1 MKKNFL
7 TYLFVLLQISVF
19 SQSFHTTNI
28 SISEGLF
35 TNEVYDIFQDKS
47 GNMWFATDLGV
58 CKYDGYEFQNFTT
71 KNGLTHNVVFQIREY
86 DSRLYFNTYKGGI
99 CYLEKD
105 TILPYKYNQKLL
117 AKTAYKFV
125 LDFIIEKGKLWFN
138 VSNENGL
145 HSINQ
150 KGEIEEFNYKDKES
164 TFYIKEIGERKICGF
179 ANQNLQS
186 NKFRVNQEEEVFIT
200 TPTIK
205 LNLILRPQILESYFA
220 YGKNLINYSQEKINK
235 TKLLDKDISALYK
248 SKGNNLWVGTYGGGV
263 LYYENA
269 MLNSTPKTYLSGKTI
284 SDIFEDNQGNIWFST
299 TETGVYYFDT
309 HKSFHMQLDE
319 KVMVL
324 RCSGSNVF
332 CGTDNGNVYKISGN
346 TKELIYTNP
355 SGFAIKDIH
364 LLDSSHVLVNYKIIN
379 HFSKKQTTYNSNTTY
394 LNNIYTNHGEYF
406 VTAYNGFQLFNRA
419 SDLVFDSYQEGF
431 KDRVRKAVSF
441 SPDSLLVLSNSGL
454 YLFSDNKILKVDV
467 EGVDELEI
475 TSICKWRNQLLI
487 STKNNGIIFLDSL
500 FQPLQVLS
508 KNSGLSSD
516 NCLSVYVNK
525 NTVLIG
531 TNIGLDVVSETENG
545 FSIQQFN
552 TSNLLYNSKINCIS
566 SFDDKMV
573 VGTDYGIEVFK
584 DSKFEYEFNPIQIT
598 TFKVNDI
605 PQNER
610 EFRYNQNN
618 IDIFFVSP
626 NYGEEVSYRYR
637 LAGATNKWSITQN
650 NSIKYSQ
657 LSPGNYEF
665 EVQPFVNNQFGD
677 LTAVKFTI
685 KSHFTNSWWFFFVIG
700 LLVLWV
706 IYLIIMDMK
715 IKEKYKREAIQSTQ
729 KALRA
734 QMNPHF
740 LFNALNSIQ
749 SYIFSNEKEL
759 SVKYLNKFSSLVRK
773 VLDNSMHDYITIKE
787 DLSALE
793 DYMQLEKI
801 RFEDNFEYE
810 ISIDEQLDINNCF
823 IPPLLLQPVVENAIW
838 HGLLHKTDKNGK
850 ITISLSLENNTIVCA
865 IIDNGVGRKRSKE
878 LEKTKTHKS
887 VGIQITKERLKVINT
902 KSKQK
907 IYLQLFDLNPEQSE
921 TGTKVKIILPIIEK

>member
-1 MKKNFL
+1 M
-7 TYLFVLLQISVF
+7 SVF
-19 SQSFHTTNI
+19 SQSFYTTNI

-117 AKTAYKFV
+117 AKTAYEFV

-138 VSNENGL
+138 VSNEDGL
-145 HSINQ
+145 YSINQ
-150 KGEIEEFNYKDKES
+150 QGEIEVLNYKDKES
-164 TFYIKEIGERKICGF
+164 TFYIKEIGENQICGF
-179 ANQNLQS
+179 ANQHLQS
-186 NKFRVNQEEEVFIT
+186 NKFRVNQQEETFIT

-685 KSHFTNSWWFFFVIG
+685 KSHFTNTWWFFLVIG
-700 LLVLWV
+700 LFVFW
-706 IYLIIMDMK
+706 ITYLIIMDMK
-715 IKEKYKREAIQSTQ
+715 MKEKYKREAIQSTQ

-749 SYIFSNEKEL
+749 NYILRNEKEL
-759 SVKYLNKFSSLVRK
+759 SIKYLSKFSSLVRQ
-773 VLDNSMHDYITIKE
+773 VLDNSMHNYIPIKD

-793 DYMQLEKI
+793 DYLQLEQI
-801 RFEDNFEYE
+801 RFEEKFEYE
-810 ISIDEQLDINNCF
+810 INIDEQLDSF
-823 IPPLLLQPVVENAIW
+823 TYLIPPLLLQPIVENAIW
-838 HGLLHKTDKNGK
+838 HGLLHKEEGIGK
-850 ITISLSLENNTIVCA
+850 IVISYILKGEDVICSIE
-865 IIDNGVGRKRSKE
+865 DNGVGRKVAEE
-878 LEKTKTHKS
+878 LEQAKKYKS
-887 VGIQITKERLKVINT
+887 VGIDITKQRLKVINAN
-902 KSKQK
+902 SKQK
-907 IYLQLFDLNPEQSE
+907 INIKIEDVNSNSKEV
-921 TGTKVKIILPIIEK
+921 GTRVSLAIPILIK

>member
-1 MKKNFL
+1 M
-7 TYLFVLLQISVF
+7 SVF
-19 SQSFHTTNI
+19 SQSFYTTNI

-86 DSRLYFNTYKGGI
+86 ESRLYFNTYKGGI

-117 AKTAYKFV
+117 AKTAYEFV

-138 VSNENGL
+138 VSNEDGL
-145 HSINQ
+145 YSINQ
-150 KGEIEEFNYKDKES
+150 QGEIEVLNYKDKES
-164 TFYIKEIGERKICGF
+164 TFYIKEIGENQICGF
-179 ANQNLQS
+179 ANQHLQS
-186 NKFRVNQEEEVFIT
+186 NKFRVNQQEETFIT

-220 YGKNLINYSQEKINK
+220 YGKNLINYSQEKIKK
-235 TKLLDKDISALYK
+235 TKLLDKEISALYK

-263 LYYENA
+263 FCYENA

-332 CGTDNGNVYKISGN
+332 CGTDNGNVYKISEN
-346 TKELIYTNP
+346 TKELIYTSLNG
-355 SGFAIKDIH
+355 SAIKDIH
-364 LLDSSHVLVNYKIIN
+364 LLDSLHILVNNKVLN

-394 LNNIYTNHGEYF
+394 LNNIYTNHGQYF
-406 VTAYNGFQLFNRA
+406 VSAYNGFQLFNRGG
-419 SDLVFDSYQEGF
+419 DLVFDSKEDGF

-487 STKNNGIIFLDSL
+487 STKNNGVIFLDSL
-500 FQPLQVLS
+500 FHPLQVLS

-525 NTVLIG
+525 NTILIG

-566 SFDDKMV
+566 AFDDKMV
-573 VGTDYGIEVFK
+573 IGTDYGIEIFK

-598 TFKVNDI
+598 TFKVNDM

-618 IDIFFVSP
+618 IEIFFVSP

-657 LSPGNYEF
+657 LSSGNYEF

-685 KSHFTNSWWFFFVIG
+685 KSHFTNTWWFFIVIG
-700 LLVLWV
+700 LFVFW
-706 IYLIIMDMK
+706 ITYLIIMDMK
-715 IKEKYKREAIQSTQ
+715 MKEKYKREAIQSTQ

-749 SYIFSNEKEL
+749 NYILRNEKEL
-759 SVKYLNKFSSLVRK
+759 SIKYLSKFSSLVRQ
-773 VLDNSMHDYITIKE
+773 VLDNSMHNYIPIKD

-793 DYMQLEKI
+793 DYLQLEQI
-801 RFEDNFEYE
+801 RFEEKFEYE
-810 ISIDEQLDINNCF
+810 INIDEQLDSF
-823 IPPLLLQPVVENAIW
+823 TYLIPPLLLQPIVENAIW
-838 HGLLHKTDKNGK
+838 HGLLHKEEGIGK
-850 ITISLSLENNTIVCA
+850 IVISYILKGEDVICSIE
-865 IIDNGVGRKRSKE
+865 DNGVGRKVAEE
-878 LEKTKTHKS
+878 LEQAKKYKS
-887 VGIQITKERLKVINT
+887 VGIDITKQRLKVINAN
-902 KSKQK
+902 SKQK
-907 IYLQLFDLNPEQSE
+907 INIKIEDVNSNSKEV
-921 TGTKVKIILPIIEK
+921 GTRVSLAIPILIK